1 MLSLILAAILGA
13 VYLCLRRKDARM
25 LRNGIVLVAAGW
37 FALTGVSQILSEWFP
52 WTAWVS
58 FAVLALTPV
67 AVVVLAGFLISNGV
81 TMSRREGRS
90 TGNLL
95 SLLAGLALLGLP
107 VVAVLLVVTLNP
119 VAVGIAALLFF
130 LCSYFGVV
138 FVVFLA
144 YAVAYGR
151 MKHTINPAAI
161 VILGS
166 QIINGKVP
174 PLLRSRLD
182 KGLEMYREA
191 AQLGPLAGTSEHA
204 TEPAVPLLIPS
215 GGQGANESQPEGAAM
230 ADYLVTA
237 GAPPEHVIAEEQATT
252 TAQNLQL
259 SAAVAREHGR
269 DGPLVIVTNNYHVL
283 RAALLSRKLGLDAE
297 VVGSPTARY
306 FLPSAFLREY
316 AAILKE
322 HKVLHALLCVPF
334 LSLTMLLTASLLTVG
349 Q

>member
-1 MLSLILAAILGA
+1 MVSLILAAILGA
-13 VYLCLRRKDARM
+13 VYLFLRRKDARM

-37 FALTGVSQILSEWFP
+37 FALTGASQILSQWFP
-52 WTAWVS
+52 WTEWIS
-58 FAVLALTPV
+58 LAVLALTPL

-90 TGNLL
+90 MGNLL

-119 VAVGIAALLFF
+119 VAIGVAALLFF

-144 YAVAYGR
+144 YAVVYGR

-182 KGLEMYREA
+182 KGLEVYREA
-191 AQLGPLAGTSEHA
+191 ARLDPLDA
-204 TEPAVPLLIPS
+204 TTEQAPDPAVPLLIPS
-215 GGQGANESQPEGAAM
+215 GGQGADESRPEGAAM
-230 ADYLVTA
+230 ADYLVSA

-269 DGPLVIVTNNYHVL
+269 EGALVVVTNNYHVL
-283 RAALLSRKLGLDAE
+283 RAALLSRKLGLDAQ

-316 AAILKE
+316 VAILRE

-334 LSLTMLLTASLLTVG
+334 LALTVFLTAALLTAG